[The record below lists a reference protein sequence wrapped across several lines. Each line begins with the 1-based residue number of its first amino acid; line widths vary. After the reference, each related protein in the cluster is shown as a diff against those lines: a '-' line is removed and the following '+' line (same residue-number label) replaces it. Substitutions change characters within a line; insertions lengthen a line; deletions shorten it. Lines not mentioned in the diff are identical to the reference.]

1 MSNSAAVILAGGQG
15 LRLGG
20 AEKAL
25 VEINGMRLIERVRM
39 RLTPQ
44 CSEIALSLRAQQA
57 WAEPYAMPVTLD
69 RPTPE
74 SGPLGGIAAAL
85 HWAQSL
91 DSQPEWVVTTPVDLP
106 FLPATLIHRL
116 TSTEAD
122 IGVAHSMGQTH
133 YAVAAWRPHLLE
145 SLERALLDGPI
156 AIRHFQSEH
165 SVALHEWSPS
175 TIDPFFNV
183 NTAED
188 VETAEAHA
196 HALDS
201 Q

>member
-1 MSNSAAVILAGGQG
+1 MSKTAAVILAGGQG
-15 LRLGG
+15 RRLGG
-20 AEKAL
+20 IEKAL
-25 VEINGMRLIERVRM
+25 VEINGTRLIERVRE
-39 RLTPQ
+39 RLAPQ
-44 CSEIALSLRAQQA
+44 CLEVALSLRAQQA
-57 WAEPYAMPVTLD
+57 WTEPYAMPVILD
-69 RPTPE
+69 RPTSE

-91 DSQPEWVVTTPVDLP
+91 DSRPKWVVTAPVDLP
-106 FLPATLIHRL
+106 FLPNALVQKL
-116 TSTEAD
+116 TSTDAD

-133 YAVAAWRPHLLE
+133 YAVAAWRPHLFE

-165 SVALHEWSPS
+165 SVALHDWSPS
-175 TIDPFFNV
+175 AIDPFFNV

-188 VETAEAHA
+188 IETAEVHA
-196 HALDS
+196 DALDS